1 MFKLR
6 ICIIYFENC
15 FLKVPR
21 FYKRISTQI
30 VWNNER
36 NRINYVIIELYTIF
50 IYNDNNI
57 VKRTSSRRPHEQLRV
72 EVGFEQNFC
81 DRVIYIW
88 IDWKTLCVTVLD
100 CWRDCMEKLTRF
112 YWLLAILSKSNCGT
126 SVDRLERS
134 SWPFLQRTDSRCV
147 DRMLIYS
154 LQDQRLI
161 LAD

>member
-1 MFKLR
+1 MIWYSVSLLFNVSKCFKLCKKSHSHCYDANSR
-6 ICIIYFENC
+6 I
-15 FLKVPR
+15 
-21 FYKRISTQI
+21 
-30 VWNNER
+30 
-36 NRINYVIIELYTIF
+36 
-50 IYNDNNI
+50 
-57 VKRTSSRRPHEQLRV
+57 RRPHEQLRV